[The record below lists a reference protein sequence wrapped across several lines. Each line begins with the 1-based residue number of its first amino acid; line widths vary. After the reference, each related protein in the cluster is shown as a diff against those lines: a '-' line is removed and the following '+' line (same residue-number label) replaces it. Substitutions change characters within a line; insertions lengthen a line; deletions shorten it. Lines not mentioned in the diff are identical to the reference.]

1 MDHPFRRAKPIDSK
15 TCYGVLDAHL
25 SRLSFNLHLKKRSYK
40 GIVRESERN
49 LKTGLGQ
56 LLSAILL
63 LAGLTYP
70 ASAADSITVHPQS
83 PLDLGYVDLYNLDF
97 PAAHSQFASWM
108 QTHPN
113 DPLGSASD
121 AAAFLFGEFERLSII
136 DVQLFADQSRF
147 DSRGKLTPDPA
158 VRKAFEDRADQTNRL
173 ADAALARNPKDA
185 NALYAKT
192 LVCGMRS
199 DYALMIDKRD
209 VQALSYSKQASAL
222 SKQTLSINPAM
233 YDAYLASGVE
243 NYMLSL
249 KWAPLRWMLS
259 WTGAGTDREEG
270 LRLLR
275 VTASQGHYLAP
286 FARMMLAVA
295 AIRDGHSQ
303 EARDILTALARE
315 FPRNSLY
322 TRERDRIH

>member
-1 MDHPFRRAKPIDSK
+1 MLECNSLNRKRIAQPGERTQVRRH
-15 TCYGVLDAHL
+15 C
-25 SRLSFNLHLKKRSYK
+25 RR
-40 GIVRESERN
+40 
-49 LKTGLGQ
+49 
-56 LLSAILL
+56 
-63 LAGLTYP
+63 AGLTQLFMAAMLIPIGLSYP
-70 ASAADSITVHPQS
+70 AVAADAIAIHPQS
-83 PLDLGYVDLYNLDF
+83 PLDVGYVDLYNLDF
-97 PAAHSQFASWM
+97 PAAHSQFDSWM
-108 QTHPN
+108 QAHPN

-121 AAAFLFGEFERLSII
+121 AAAYLFGEFDRLSII

-158 VRKAFEDRADQTNRL
+158 VRKAFEERADQTNRL
-173 ADAALARNPKDA
+173 ADAALAHNPKDA

-209 VQALSYSKQASAL
+209 VEALSYSKQASAL
-222 SKQTLSINPAM
+222 SRQTLAINPTM

-249 KWAPLRWMLS
+249 KWAPLRWVLS
-259 WTGAGTDREEG
+259 WTGAGTDRDEG

-303 EARDILTALARE
+303 QARDILTALSQE

-322 TRERDRIH
+322 TRERDRIR

>member
-1 MDHPFRRAKPIDSK
+1 MLATGWALLTP
-15 TCYGVLDAHL
+15 L
-25 SRLSFNLHLKKRSYK
+25 S
-40 GIVRESERN
+40 
-49 LKTGLGQ
+49 T
-56 LLSAILL
+56 
-63 LAGLTYP
+63 TP
-70 ASAADSITVHPQS
+70 ACAADTIAIHAQDQ
-83 PLDLGYVDLYNLDF
+83 LDRGYVDLYNLDF
-97 PAAHSQFASWM
+97 PSAHTEFSSWIES
-108 QTHPN
+108 HPA
-113 DPLGSASD
+113 DPLGTASD
-121 AAAFLFGEFERLSII
+121 AAAYLFSEFDRLSII

-147 DSRGKLTPDPA
+147 DSRGKLTPDAA

-199 DYALMIDKRD
+199 DYALMIDKHD
-209 VQALSYSKQASAL
+209 VEALSFSKQASAL
-222 SKQTLSINPAM
+222 SHQTLAVNPTM

-249 KWAPLRWMLS
+249 KWAPLRWLLS
-259 WTGAGTDREEG
+259 WSGAGTDREEG
-270 LRLLR
+270 LRLLG

-295 AIRDGHSQ
+295 AVRDGHAQ
-303 EARDILTALARE
+303 QARDILTALSKE

-322 TRERDRIH
+322 TRERDRIR

>member
-1 MDHPFRRAKPIDSK
+1 MHS
-15 TCYGVLDAHL
+15 G
-25 SRLSFNLHLKKRSYK
+25 RLRK
-40 GIVRESERN
+40 GI
-49 LKTGLGQ
+49 
-56 LLSAILL
+56 ICLL
-63 LAGLTYP
+63 LIAVAGLAGAP
-70 ASAADSITVHPQS
+70 ARGADLLQQPQS
-83 PLDLGYVDLYNLDF
+83 LLDRGYGDLYNLDF
-97 PAAHSQFASWM
+97 PGAHAQFAAWIAAHPA
-108 QTHPN
+108 
-113 DPLGSASD
+113 DPLGTASD
-121 AAAFLFGEFERLSII
+121 AAAFLFGEFDRLSII

-173 ADAALARNPKDA
+173 ADAALAKNPKDA

-192 LVCGMRS
+192 LICGMRS
-199 DYALMIDKRD
+199 DYAMMIEKRD
-209 VQALSYSKQASAL
+209 VEALSYSKQASAL
-222 SKQTLSINPAM
+222 SRQTLAIDPAM

-249 KWAPLRWMLS
+249 KWAPMRWLLS

-275 VTASQGHYLAP
+275 VTAAQGHYLAP

-295 AIRDGHSQ
+295 ALRDGQ
-303 EARDILTALARE
+303 KQQARDILTALSVE

-322 TRERDRIH
+322 TRERDRIR

>member
-1 MDHPFRRAKPIDSK
+1 MGGRAIRPAESSRRQ
-15 TCYGVLDAHL
+15 
-25 SRLSFNLHLKKRSYK
+25 RLWTLTLCA
-40 GIVRESERN
+40 
-49 LKTGLGQ
+49 LW
-56 LLSAILL
+56 LL
-63 LAGLTYP
+63 LLP
-70 ASAADSITVHPQS
+70 SRAADKIVMDPQG
-83 PLDLGYVDLYNLDF
+83 PLDIGYVDLYNLDF
-97 PAAHSQFASWM
+97 ASAHSHFSTWM
-108 QTHPN
+108 KTHPD
-113 DPLGSASD
+113 DPLGTASD
-121 AAAFLFGEFERLSII
+121 AAAYLFGEFDRLSII

-158 VRKAFEDRADQTNRL
+158 VRKAFQDRADETNRL

-209 VQALSYSKQASAL
+209 VEALSYSKQASAL
-222 SKQTLSINPAM
+222 SRQTLATNPTM

-249 KWAPLRWMLS
+249 KWAPLRWVLS
-259 WTGAGTDREEG
+259 WTGAGTNKDEG
-270 LRLLR
+270 LRLLN
-275 VTASQGHYLAP
+275 VTATKGHYLAP

-295 AIRDGHSQ
+295 AIRDGHPQ
-303 EARDILTALARE
+303 QARVILTSLAQE

-322 TRERDRIH
+322 VRERDRIH

>member
-1 MDHPFRRAKPIDSK
+1 MKVR
-15 TCYGVLDAHL
+15 
-25 SRLSFNLHLKKRSYK
+25 SRLR
-40 GIVRESERN
+40 IAE
-49 LKTGLGQ
+49 T
-56 LLSAILL
+56 LL
-63 LAGLTYP
+63 LVAGLILPSILPTP
-70 ASAADSITVHPQS
+70 AHADPDKTALAQPRNA
-83 PLDLGYVDLYNLDF
+83 LDLGYADLYNLDF
-97 PAAHSQFASWM
+97 SAAHAQFATWI
-108 QTHPN
+108 QAHPE
-113 DPLGSASD
+113 DPLGTASD
-121 AAAFLFGEFERLSII
+121 AAAYLFGEFDRLSII

-147 DSRGKLTPDPA
+147 DSRHKLTPDPA

-173 ADAALARNPKDA
+173 ADAALVRNPKDA

-199 DYALMIDKRD
+199 DYALMIEKRD
-209 VQALSYSKQASAL
+209 VDALSYSKQASAL
-222 SKQTLSINPAM
+222 SRRTLAINPTM

-249 KWAPLRWMLS
+249 KWAPLRWMLR
-259 WTGAGTDREEG
+259 WTGAGTNREEG

-275 VTASQGHYLAP
+275 ITASQGHYLAP

-303 EARDILTALARE
+303 QARDTLSSLSRE
-315 FPRNSLY
+315 FPRNTLY